1 MMASQFQVSHFEDYR
16 HIGSRKWKESFG
28 NSLFFST
35 FWKSLP
41 LTNCKSQ
48 IETLSFTTSD
58 NVKID
63 FTKTYLGAIVPTESR
78 NPFEEI
84 EENKE
89 GSQAIFE
96 NWQIL
101 VGLRS
106 HTVWGGLRLLQKN
119 CLLNFTWQRQ
129 NEFWRWDKFQTC
141 KQYIFWRIWCI
152 QASLKL
158 VCITSLNCC

>member
-16 HIGSRKWKESFG
+16 HIGSKNER
-28 NSLFFST
+28 SLLETTCYFL
-35 FWKSLP
+35 SLP

-119 CLLNFTWQRQ
+119 CLLNFT
-129 NEFWRWDKFQTC
+129 
-141 KQYIFWRIWCI
+141 
-152 QASLKL
+152 
-158 VCITSLNCC
+158 